1 MATRPQVLFVR
12 NPDGGGHL
20 AAALKDAGL
29 DVVTA
34 ESARSAAAA
43 LEARTPQCVVSQ
55 YAVPPESGTETDGG
69 ATVREAVTSIDPD
82 LPFILVSDIEHYDD
96 AREQFDEDIFGY
108 VPLREDTD
116 TVKLLLRQIQSAI
129 SQLPARRR
137 AAMQAQI
144 NEVIRQVNGT
154 LVRARDREEIEQSVV
169 DVLTQSHRYRWAC
182 LASVDTQAGTAA
194 PRTGGRGGADEGWR
208 DRDRERALTIAH
220 QQPLVEAKQEGETI
234 VSRLTT
240 ERTLP
245 GEDAGTVT
253 QMESV
258 FAVPLDYEGSHY
270 GVLAVYSNRASA
282 FQTDERRALREA
294 ARNVALAIHAAEARV
309 ELRERTRAL
318 KRQHDRLEE
327 FARVISHELRHP
339 LQVAMGRLEIVED
352 VANGEDLLFDQIDTI
367 ERNHTQMEQLI
378 DDLVALARENARQH
392 ESEPTSLPVTAR
404 RAAGMVDGP
413 GPTLRIDTEAFVDA
427 DPERLR
433 HLFEVVFEFAVDRAG
448 DTATLGVERL
458 DSDAGFAVVSTDDA
472 LPDAD
477 PEELF
482 QMHPEPSDARRISMR
497 IIMNIIESHDWSFDV
512 ESRGEETRFVFTNVE
527 FI

>member
-1 MATRPQVLFVR
+1 MSTTQV
-12 NPDGGGHL
+12 GQ
-20 AAALKDAGL
+20 K
-29 DVVTA
+29 
-34 ESARSAAAA
+34 S
-43 LEARTPQCVVSQ
+43 
-55 YAVPPESGTETDGG
+55 
-69 ATVREAVTSIDPD
+69 REAVASIDPD
-82 LPFILVSDIEHYDD
+82 LPFILVTDIDHYDR
-96 AREQFDEDIFGY
+96 AREQFDENIFGY
-108 VPLREDTD
+108 VPDRTDTD
-116 TVKLLLRQIQSAI
+116 TITLLLRQIQSAI

-137 AAMQAQI
+137 AALQAQI

-154 LVRARDREEIEQSVV
+154 LVRARDRDEIEQSVV

-182 LASVDTQAGTAA
+182 LASVDTQAGTAV

-208 DRDRERALTIAH
+208 ERDRERTLTIAH
-220 QQPLVEAKQEGETI
+220 QDPLVSARQKDETV

-258 FAVPLDYEGSHY
+258 FAVPLNYEGRHY
-270 GVLAVYSNRASA
+270 GVLAVYSDRASA

-294 ARNVALAIHAAEARV
+294 ARNVALAIHAADARV
-309 ELRERTRAL
+309 ELREQTRAL

-339 LQVAMGRLEIVED
+339 LQVAMGRLELVD
-352 VANGEDLLFDQIDTI
+352 DMADGEALLFDQLETI
-367 ERNHTQMEQLI
+367 ERNHSQMEQLI
-378 DDLVALARENARQH
+378 DDLVALAKENARQH
-392 ESEPTSLPVTAR
+392 ESEPTSLSVTAR

-427 DPERLR
+427 DPDRLR
-433 HLFEVVFEFAVDRAG
+433 HLFETIFEFAVDRAG
-448 DTATLGVERL
+448 DTATLGIERL
-458 DSDAGFAVVSTDDA
+458 DDESGFVIASTDEA

-512 ESRGEETRFVFTNVE
+512 RSRGQETRFVFANVE